1 VAGSRENTENGR
13 ELDRIVYFSDAV
25 FAIAI
30 TLLVLDIHV
39 PEIPERLVDEQL
51 PGRLLALW
59 PKYLS
64 YVLSFLVILMYWM
77 GHHSTFRAIKRY
89 DRALIWLNSLFLM
102 CIAFLPFPTSLLGEY
117 GDNQVAVAFYAA
129 SVAVARLLLTAVW
142 WYASSEHRLLDESF
156 PASTIRNY
164 RIRGLAISLVFLVS
178 IGISFFSVSAATYS
192 WLLLIVSDT
201 VLFRV
206 LSRQG

>member
-13 ELDRIVYFSDAV
+13 ELDRIVFFSDAV

-64 YVLSFLVILMYWM
+64 YVLSFVVILMYWM
-77 GHHSTFRAIKRY
+77 AHHITFRAIKRY
-89 DRALIWLNSLFLM
+89 DRTLIWLNSLFLM

-117 GDNQVAVAFYAA
+117 GDNQLAVAIYAA

-142 WYASSEHRLLDESF
+142 WYASSGHRLIDESF
-156 PASTIRNY
+156 PESTIRIY
-164 RIRGLAISLVFLVS
+164 LVRGLAVALAFVIS
-178 IGISFFSVSAATYS
+178 IGISFFSVSAAMYF
-192 WLLLIVSDT
+192 WILLVVADNVLI
-201 VLFRV
+201 RV
-206 LSRQG
+206 LSKDG

>member
-13 ELDRIVYFSDAV
+13 DLDRIVFFSDAV

-64 YVLSFLVILMYWM
+64 YVLSFVVILMYWM
-77 GHHSTFRAIKRY
+77 AHHITFRAIRRY
-89 DRALIWLNSLFLM
+89 DRTLIWLNSLFLM

-117 GDNQVAVAFYAA
+117 GDNQLAVAIYAA

-142 WYASSEHRLLDESF
+142 WYASSGHRLIDESF
-156 PASTIRNY
+156 PESTIRIY
-164 RIRGLAISLVFLVS
+164 LVRGLAVALAFVIS
-178 IGISFFSVSAATYS
+178 IGISFFSVSAAMYF
-192 WLLLIVSDT
+192 WILLVVADNLLI
-201 VLFRV
+201 RV
-206 LSRQG
+206 LSKDG